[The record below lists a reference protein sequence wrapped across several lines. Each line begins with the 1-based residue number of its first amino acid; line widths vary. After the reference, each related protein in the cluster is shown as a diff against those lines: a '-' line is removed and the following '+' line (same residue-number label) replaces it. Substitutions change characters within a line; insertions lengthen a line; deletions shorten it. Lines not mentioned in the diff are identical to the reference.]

1 LTGAGDAS
9 PARAGDVVAWPF
21 TSRRSDMR
29 QARRSNPYTVNAMR
43 RRGNCWPN
51 ACFRWVPEDKEALA
65 LADVVRREVVGVG
78 ADEPVDDF
86 GLLLAAGGFSV
97 AEADLK
103 ADQGGHEALMFPGVD
118 GLLHIRV
125 DARPKAGWGT
135 ECAELRTETRRH
147 RLRFRVAHEVAHS
160 FFYLRTGDVARRQRS
175 SSPGEERF
183 CDLFASALLV
193 PPAAVLRRPARAAS
207 VIALHE
213 HYDVSVEVAARALAQ
228 ARPDCDVALGY
239 WRGHERSSR
248 TRVEVQWAS
257 ERLRE
262 DAPRVLRR
270 AGDGYRKLPEMTA
283 ACPRAPRRQVVV
295 VGRRR

>member
-1 LTGAGDAS
+1 
-9 PARAGDVVAWPF
+9 
-21 TSRRSDMR
+21 
-29 QARRSNPYTVNAMR
+29 
-43 RRGNCWPN
+43 
-51 ACFRWVPEDKEALA
+51 VPEDKEALA

-78 ADEPVDDF
+78 VDEAVDDF

-103 ADQGGHEALMFPGVD
+103 ADEGGHEALMFPGAD

-125 DARPKAGWGT
+125 DSRPKAGWAT
-135 ECAELRTETRRH
+135 ECAELRSETRRH

-160 FFYLRTGDVARRQRS
+160 FFYRRTGDVARRQRR

-228 ARPDCDVALGY
+228 ARPNYDVALGY
-239 WRGHERSSR
+239 WRGRVGCCQN
-248 TRVEVQWAS
+248 RVEVQWAS
-257 ERLRE
+257 ERLHD
-262 DAPRVLRR
+262 DAARVLRH
-270 AGDGYRKLPEMTA
+270 AQDGYRTSWEITA
-283 ACPRAPRRQVVV
+283 ARPRAPRRQLVV
-295 VGRRR
+295 VGRWR